1 MLEAQNI
8 VVEYGGV
15 RALDELS
22 FSAQIGDVTAVV
34 GSNGAGKTSLMNTI
48 CGLIKPVSGE
58 IRLDGERIDS
68 LAPDE
73 IVRRG
78 ISLVPE
84 GRELFPRLSVL
95 ENLLLGATV
104 RPDPATRRTTL
115 GRIYE
120 LFPVLANR
128 QNQKAG
134 QLSGGEQ
141 QMLAFGR
148 ALMSLPKLLLLD
160 EPSIGLAPMVEEQL
174 ILAIRDYSLE
184 HGIGVLIVEQN
195 AMLALEY
202 AQHAFV
208 VEQGRVALSGPA
220 ATVRDDPAVI
230 AAYLG

>member
-1 MLEAQNI
+1 MLEAHNL
-8 VVEYGGV
+8 VVEYDGA
-15 RALDELS
+15 RAIDELN
-22 FSAQIGDVTAVV
+22 FAAKIGDVTAVV

-48 CGLIKPVSGE
+48 CGLVKPIAGE
-58 IRLDGERIDS
+58 IRLDGERIDGMP
-68 LAPDE
+68 PDE

-104 RPDPATRRTTL
+104 RPDPVARRNTL
-115 GRIYE
+115 ARIYE
-120 LFPVLANR
+120 LFPILANR
-128 QNQKAG
+128 QRQQAG

-160 EPSIGLAPMVEEQL
+160 EPSIGLAPLIEEQL
-174 ILAIRDYSLE
+174 ISAIRDYSRE
-184 HGIGVLIVEQN
+184 NGIGVLIVEQN

-202 AQHAFV
+202 AQYAFV
-208 VEQGRVALSGPA
+208 VEQGRVVLSGSA

-230 AAYLG
+230 ASYLG